1 MFHRGVFYLLA
12 AIAFAITSVC
22 SANAGLR
29 IKERTKYYSISGK
42 TGKQLFR
49 SIGRKG
55 PRRGHAIATT
65 RTDVKVRNIR
75 TKKRGRS
82 CIVTRADV
90 IVTLTY
96 TLPRWRGSRRA
107 SKRVRRSW
115 NAFAAR
121 VNRHER
127 KHGQISKKYAKKL
140 YREIRRMKGRV
151 SRNCR
156 DFGDRAARRIAKL
169 QSQADREHARF
180 DRREASSRARVRR
193 LQVALIKAR

>member
-1 MFHRGVFYLLA
+1 MSSKTVIFWLSAIVFA
-12 AIAFAITSVC
+12 VTTVG

-29 IKERTKYYSISGK
+29 IKERTQYYSITGK

-49 SIGRKG
+49 SIGRRG

-65 RTDVKVRNIR
+65 KTSVKIRNIR

-82 CIVTRADV
+82 CVVTRADV

-96 TLPRWRGSRRA
+96 TLPRWRGSTRA
-107 SKRVRRSW
+107 SRRVRKRW

-121 VNRHER
+121 VNRHEK
-127 KHGQISKKYAKKL
+127 KHGQISKNYAKKL

-156 DFGDRAARRIAKL
+156 DFGKRAERRIVKL
-169 QSQADREHARF
+169 QSQAERQHALF
-180 DRREASSRARVRR
+180 DRREDRSSARVRR
-193 LQVALIKAR
+193 LQVALISAR

>member
-1 MFHRGVFYLLA
+1 MLLRSVFFLFVV
-12 AIAFAITSVC
+12 IAFAITSGD

-29 IKERTKYYSISGK
+29 IKERTKYYSVTGK
-42 TGKQLFR
+42 TGKQLFK
-49 SIGRKG
+49 SIERRG

-65 RTDVKVRNIR
+65 RTDIDVRNVR
-75 TKKRGRS
+75 TRRRGRS
-82 CIVTRADV
+82 CVVIRADV
-90 IVTLTY
+90 IVKLTY

-127 KHGQISKKYAKKL
+127 KHGQISKNYARKL

-151 SRNCR
+151 SRGCN
-156 DFGDRAARRIAKL
+156 DFGKRTNVRIARL
-169 QSQADREHARF
+169 QRQAAREHARL
-180 DRREASSRARVRR
+180 DRREASSRSRVRR
-193 LQVALIKAR
+193 LQVALIRAR